1 MVIRVR
7 LRAFLIPLVL
17 YVVSGSVTSY
27 FVWHALHGERG
38 LQTKEEYRRQIGELS
53 TELAA
58 LRTERQGWQHRV
70 DMMRSASV
78 DKDLLEEEART
89 VLGRVHRNDLVVF
102 LPRTSAR

>member
-17 YVVSGSVTSY
+17 YAVSGSVTSY

-38 LQTKEEYRRQIGELS
+38 LQTRQEYRQQIGKLS
-53 TELAA
+53 AELAA
-58 LRTERQGWQHRV
+58 LRSERQGWQHRV

-89 VLGRVHRNDLVVF
+89 VLDRVHRNDLVIF
-102 LPRTSAR
+102 LPRTVAR